1 MRWFL
6 VSAALVIL
14 GTIILVSFASQAF
27 DEMHLKK
34 LKALNACKNCDL
46 SEANMRYAKLS
57 EANLNGAI
65 LCKTKTP
72 WGKKNSGCKIK
83 D

>member
-6 VSAALVIL
+6 VSAALVIF

-27 DEMHLKK
+27 DETHLKK

-46 SEANMRYAKLS
+46 SGANMRYAKLS
-57 EANLNGAI
+57 GSNLSGSNLEGANLSDA
-65 LCKTKTP
+65 
-72 WGKKNSGCKIK
+72 